1 MSSIIAVNK
10 EECNISG
17 QYPNTT
23 GRQEF
28 QPNQHAE
35 LQAIQYSEHETNVQV
50 VGNPETERSRWVIL
64 RPGQVRGQMPRAR
77 RE

>member
-1 MSSIIAVNK
+1 MPSIIAVNK

-17 QYPNTT
+17 QTPNTT

-50 VGNPETERSRWVIL
+50 VGNPEIERSRWAIL
-64 RPGQVRGQMPRAR
+64 
-77 RE
+77 